1 MSEHIDYQIYEKR
14 LLLTL
19 PIDFDREGGI
29 YQGVGIS
36 DVAGL
41 IFGLM
46 SPNASLRLT
55 LSD

>member
-46 SPNASLRLT
+46 SPNASLKLT
-55 LSD
+55 PV